1 LDKEWVAVIA
11 RIYPAGYKNKDGW
24 SRKMV
29 RLERIHGQEVPL
41 AEAQLEEQEGE
52 AYVSPGLDASVA
64 GGARKQNS
72 RKD

>member
-1 LDKEWVAVIA
+1 
-11 RIYPAGYKNKDGW
+11 
-24 SRKMV
+24 MV